1 MLCKWRGDDLVLKSS
16 IQAWQV
22 GGVLV
27 EYCYYPPSFGVPLP
41 KHSHIEYQLGVSTDT
56 SGGYR
61 YRGASHPTPAGHFS
75 LLHSGEV
82 HTTLRKG
89 EWIDQPRT
97 YWMMYIPPEQFSKI
111 AFACSGDASLPFF
124 PEPVICDRPL
134 LDQFLAFFQS
144 LESSAGPL
152 EQAERLLACLSQLVA
167 RHAERHRLP
176 PEPKRDGRRVQQV
189 RAYLDAH
196 LAETVT
202 LENLAQLV
210 DLSPYHLHRLFRQE
224 VGLPLHQYQISAR
237 VAQAKRLLLQGLPL
251 KRVAEDAGFA
261 DQSHFTR
268 QFKRLMQVTPGR
280 YQIHRHQM
288 Q

>member
-1 MLCKWRGDDLVLKSS
+1 MKSS

-22 GGVLV
+22 GGVLI

-61 YRGASHPTPAGHFS
+61 YRGTSHPTPAGHFS

-97 YWMMYIPPEQFSKI
+97 YWMMYIPPEQFSKLT
-111 AFACSGDASLPFF
+111 FAYSGAPGLPFF

-134 LDQFLAFFQS
+134 LRDFLAFFQS
-144 LESSAGPL
+144 LERPSAL
-152 EQAERLLACLSQLVA
+152 EHTERLLACLSQLVA
-167 RHAERHRLP
+167 RHAEQRRP
-176 PEPKRDGRRVQQV
+176 QPKPQRDRRRVQQV
-189 RAYLDAH
+189 QAYLDAH
-196 LAETVT
+196 LSETVT
-202 LENLAQLV
+202 LQDLAQLV
-210 DLSPYHLHRLFRQE
+210 DLSPYHLHRLFRQQ

-237 VAQAKRLLLQGLPL
+237 VARAKQLLLQGLPL
-251 KRVAEDAGFA
+251 KRVAEEAGFA

-268 QFKRLMQVTPGR
+268 QFKRLLQVTPGQ
-280 YQIHRHQM
+280 YQVQSGVLR
-288 Q
+288 